1 MRGILCVVVV
11 LLGGVSP
18 VCADLPTR
26 EQVAAALSA
35 PILEPGTPLKEVQ
48 AFCEARVPRVP
59 RNVDL
64 KQWETLVS
72 EWRSRTLNEVIFR
85 GQAAEWRKLP
95 TQVEWFETIED
106 AGPEYRIRKFRYQ
119 AVPGM
124 FIPGLLYE
132 PKQLSGK
139 VPVMLA
145 VNGHDANGK
154 AADYKQIRCINLAKR
169 GMLVANLEW
178 INMGQLRSDDFG
190 HYRMNQLDLVGTS
203 GIAPFYLAMSRGLD
217 VLLQHEHADPKRVAV
232 SGLSGG
238 GWQTI
243 FISGLDERV
252 TLANPVAGYSSFVT
266 RSQYQSDLGDSEQ
279 TPCDMATVVD
289 YTHLTAMRAPRP
301 TLLTYNEYDNCCFA
315 APHALQPLVEVTRPA
330 YRLYQAEDALAS
342 HVNYVPGTHNFE
354 RDNREA
360 LYRMLRHHFFKGQPF
375 EPREITCDSEVQTA
389 EKLKVDLPTENLGF
403 GSLARQLTK
412 KLPEVAP
419 EISAEKIREQL
430 RSVVRSNR
438 DLAVSEV
445 KELERVTWGDV
456 TVRRLKLSLG
466 LTSSSEKSTLW
477 TVPAVVLS
485 PASPTSCVLLVSDSG
500 RATHSERVLTELQQ
514 GHSVVAVDPFFF
526 GESKIQTHD
535 FLYALLT
542 AAVGQRPVGIQADQ
556 LIAIARWASS
566 ESKLPVSV
574 RAEGRRLG
582 VGATVAA
589 AMAPETIQG
598 LHVEGGFESLRQ
610 VLNEDLSVDKTPE
623 LFCFGLLE
631 TCDLPVIRRAIPS
644 LAEKK

>member
-1 MRGILCVVVV
+1 MRRILCVVVV
-11 LLGGVSP
+11 LLAGVSP
-18 VCADLPTR
+18 ACAELPTR
-26 EQVAAALSA
+26 EQVTAVLAA

-48 AFCEARVPRVP
+48 TFCEARVPRVP
-59 RNVDL
+59 TNVDL
-64 KQWETLVS
+64 QQWKSLVK
-72 EWRSRTLNEVIFR
+72 EWRTKTLNDVIFR
-85 GQAAEWRKLP
+85 GQASEWRKLP

-217 VLLQHEHADPKRVAV
+217 VLLQHEHADPERVAV

-266 RSQYQSDLGDSEQ
+266 RSHYQSDLGDSEQ

-301 TLLTYNEYDNCCFA
+301 MLLTYNEYDNCCFA

-330 YRLYQAEDALAS
+330 YRLYQADDALAS

-360 LYRMLRHHFFKGQPF
+360 LYRMLRLHFYKGQTF
-375 EPREITCDSEVQTA
+375 EPREIACESEVQTA
-389 EKLKVDLPTENLGF
+389 DKLKVELPAENMGF
-403 GSLARQLTK
+403 GSLARQLAK
-412 KLPEVAP
+412 RLPEVAP
-419 EISAEKIREQL
+419 ETPVETIREKL

-438 DLAVSEV
+438 ELAVSEV
-445 KELERVTWGDV
+445 KEVERVTLGDV
-456 TVRRLKLSLG
+456 TARRLKLSLG
-466 LTSSSEKSTLW
+466 VHTSSAISTQW
-477 TVPAVVLS
+477 TVPVVVLS
-485 PASPTSCVLLVSDSG
+485 PAVPNRCVLVVSDAG
-500 RATHSERVLTELQQ
+500 RAAHAERVLAELQQ

-556 LIAIARWASS
+556 IVAVARWAGS
-566 ESKLPVSV
+566 ESKLPVTV
-574 RAEGRRLG
+574 RAEGRRVG

-589 AMAPETIQG
+589 ALAPEAIQG
-598 LHVEGGFESLRQ
+598 LHVEGGFDSLRQ

-644 LAEKK
+644 LAVKN

>member
-1 MRGILCVVVV
+1 MRQTICVALA
-11 LLGGVSP
+11 LLGGLSP
-18 VCADLPTR
+18 AFADLPTS
-26 EQVAAALSA
+26 EQVKAVLSA

-59 RNVDL
+59 TNVNL
-64 KQWETLVS
+64 EQWETLVK
-72 EWRSRTLNEVIFR
+72 EWRSKTLNEVIFR

-169 GMLVANLEW
+169 GMIVANLEW

-190 HYRMNQLDLVGTS
+190 HYRMNQLDLIGTS
-203 GIAPFYLAMSRGLD
+203 GIAPFYLAMTRGLD
-217 VLLQHEHADPKRVAV
+217 VLLQHEHADPQRVAV

-301 TLLTYNEYDNCCFA
+301 MLLTYNEYDNCCFA

-330 YRLYQAEDALAS
+330 YRLYKSEEALAS

-360 LYRMLRHHFFKGQPF
+360 LYRMLRHHFYRGQQF

-389 EKLKVDLPTENLGF
+389 DRLKVDLPAENMGF
-403 GSLARQLTK
+403 GSLARQLAK
-412 KLPEVAP
+412 QLPEVAP
-419 EISAEKIREQL
+419 ETPVETIREKL
-430 RSVVRSNR
+430 RAVVRSNR
-438 DLAVSEV
+438 ELVVSDV
-445 KELERVTWGDV
+445 KEIERVTVSDV
-456 TVRRLKLSLG
+456 TVRRLRLSLG
-466 LTSSSEKSTLW
+466 LPSSSGKPSLW

-485 PASPTSCVLLVSDSG
+485 PPSPTHCVLLVSDTG
-500 RATHSERVLTELQQ
+500 RASHPEQVLTELQQ
-514 GHSVVAVDPFFF
+514 GHSVVALDPFYF
-526 GESKIQTHD
+526 GESTIQPRD

-556 LIAIARWASS
+556 VIAVARWANS

-582 VGATVAA
+582 VGATIAA
-589 AMAPETIQG
+589 ALAPEAIQG
-598 LHVEGGFESLRQ
+598 LHVEGGFGSLRQ

-644 LAEKK
+644 LVEKK

>member
-1 MRGILCVVVV
+1 MRKILCAVVIVI
-11 LLGGVSP
+11 GGLSP
-18 VCADLPTR
+18 VLADLPTQD
-26 EQVAAALSA
+26 QVTAALAA

-48 AFCEARVPRVP
+48 AFCESRVPRVP
-59 RNVDL
+59 TNVDL
-64 KQWETLVS
+64 KQWESLVQ
-72 EWRSRTLNEVIFR
+72 EWRTKTLDDVIFR
-85 GQAAEWRKLP
+85 GQAAEWRKQP
-95 TQVEWFETIED
+95 TEVEWFETIED

-132 PKQLSGK
+132 PKQLTGK

-217 VLLQHEHADPKRVAV
+217 VLLQHEHADPTRVAV

-266 RSQYQSDLGDSEQ
+266 RSQHQSDLGDSEQ

-315 APHALQPLVEVTRPA
+315 APHAIQPLVEVTRPA

-360 LYRMLRHHFFKGQPF
+360 LYRMLRHHFYQGQLF

-389 EKLKVDLPTENLGF
+389 DKLKVELPAENMGF
-403 GSLARQLTK
+403 GSLARKLASQLPAVTPDTPAETIRQ
-412 KLPEVAP
+412 KL
-419 EISAEKIREQL
+419 RE
-430 RSVVRSNR
+430 VVRSQR

-445 KELERVTWGDV
+445 KEIERHQLGDV
-456 TVRRLKLSLG
+456 TVRRLKLSLEVA
-466 LTSSSEKSTLW
+466 SSSAKSTQW

-485 PASPTSCVLLVSDSG
+485 PASPTSCVLLVSDAG
-500 RATHSERVLTELQQ
+500 RAVHAERVLSELQK
-514 GHSVVAVDPFFF
+514 GHSVVAIDPFFF

-556 LIAIARWASS
+556 IVAVARWASR
-566 ESKLPVSV
+566 ESKLPVTV

-582 VGATVAA
+582 VGATIAA
-589 AMAPETIQG
+589 ALAPEAIQG

-644 LAEKK
+644 LANVK